1 MKYPQS
7 HLLAVLCFIYINKR
21 DIGKIYRH
29 DMHKRS
35 KVATTFP
42 ITKWKRIKGEGK
54 RGKERE
60 NSIRCESSCPAAIT
74 TPLNVVPFDPTI
86 NCQLA
91 WRGVPCLMKLSE
103 LSLTLL
109 ITHNQLQPPL
119 TNCLDDPR
127 LRLAATSAA
136 VSLPTLQ
143 CSKGCSIPIPPS
155 LSVPGLVHS

>member
-1 MKYPQS
+1 MICISAAKLRRLFQLQNENAS
-7 HLLAVLCFIYINKR
+7 KEKGS
-21 DIGKIYRH
+21 GK
-29 DMHKRS
+29 
-35 KVATTFP
+35 
-42 ITKWKRIKGEGK
+42 
-54 RGKERE
+54 KERE

-74 TPLNVVPFDPTI
+74 TPLSVVPFDPTI

-143 CSKGCSIPIPPS
+143 CPKGCSIPIPPS